1 MQRRETHLEIERTTF
16 KSKARKAAR
25 TRKEATWSHKDQNF
39 KGYPILYALLA
50 MEERIKKGEHLTVER
65 DKQESDTPH
74 HLFLLPKK
82 CVVSMLE
89 KEKKKK
95 KALRMLKERVG

>member
-1 MQRRETHLEIERTTF
+1 
-16 KSKARKAAR
+16 
-25 TRKEATWSHKDQNF
+25 
-39 KGYPILYALLA
+39 